1 MFPRPDTLD
10 LILPLLTRLAL
21 DGPLRIDEPAAHWM
35 EAVGIGDWVGDSLVA
50 RADWLASAFPARGER
65 DLLRR
70 VAFLDPAY
78 RLHLD
83 ILLGRVLVSMAR
95 DQRMAKVEE
104 YLTGQ
109 LSPIAP
115 RLAYLLGQPEFAGE
129 WPDSSALDLRLLGR
143 GLAKVFLEWDRA
155 LFGDVLGGPNQRFPV
170 IADIYGP
177 LAGMPVQ
184 VRADELEMT
193 LEERELAA
201 DLIHAGWDRQGVYLA
216 ETEAR
221 VLHQL
226 VERTC
231 LPLRMWSQTN
241 EGSILAACIGP
252 VLLLV
257 KSGTPT
263 APERRSR
270 CPVPGELPRELVQ
283 GRVVP
288 TLEPLSAGDLWGI
301 VDESRESRNT
311 PLFPGST
318 IFDRDGTTK
327 PVFDLRD
334 AGYLSRLAGHPF
346 YGLLLQFLVIEAF
359 GRELGDESITI
370 LPVGSPDHPERID
383 VYYRPLG
390 TDAPPS
396 PLGTLD
402 DVFDAMIRRWG
413 LCTLKKLWE
422 QSPYRTWSQS
432 LLALQQARVIAYHAG
447 EYILSRSVFDDCHGG
462 IHMQAVLR
470 RGQLIRDRMHEA
482 LLGQYQ
488 GKASV
493 TRTIEA

>member
-10 LILPLLTRLAL
+10 LVLPLLTRLAL
-21 DGPLRIDEPAAHWM
+21 DGPLRIDGPAAHWL

-129 WPDSSALDLRLLGR
+129 PPDPSALELRLLGR
-143 GLAKVFLEWDRA
+143 ALARVFMEWDRA
-155 LFGDVLGGPNQRFPV
+155 LFGDILGGPDQRFPV
-170 IADIYGP
+170 VADIYGP
-177 LAGMPVQ
+177 LAGMLVQ
-184 VRADELEMT
+184 VRAEALEMT
-193 LEERELAA
+193 VEERELAA

-216 ETEAR
+216 ETDAQ
-221 VLHQL
+221 VLRQL
-226 VERTC
+226 VDRTS
-231 LPLRMWSQTN
+231 LPLRMWGQTN
-241 EGSILAACIGP
+241 KGSIRASCIGP

-263 APERRSR
+263 ASERRSR

-283 GRVVP
+283 GRVA
-288 TLEPLSAGDLWGI
+288 TLSEPCSAADLWCI
-301 VDESRESRNT
+301 VEESRST
-311 PLFPGST
+311 PIFPGSN
-318 IFDRDGTTK
+318 IFDREGTTAA
-327 PVFDLRD
+327 VFDLRD
-334 AGYLSRLAGHPF
+334 ARYLSALAGHPF
-346 YGLLLQFLVIEAF
+346 YGMLLQFLVIEAF
-359 GRELGDESITI
+359 GRELGDESITV

-383 VYYRPLG
+383 VYYRPPG
-390 TDAPPS
+390 RDAPPA

-402 DVFDAMIRRWG
+402 DVFEAMTRRWR
-413 LCTLKKLWE
+413 LCSLKKLWE
-422 QSPYRTWSQS
+422 QSPHRTWSQA
-432 LLALQQARVIAYHAG
+432 LLALRAARVIAYHAG
-447 EYILSRSVFDDCHGG
+447 EYILARNVFDDCHGG
-462 IHMQAVLR
+462 THMQRVLR
-470 RGQLIRDRMHEA
+470 RGQLLRDRMHEA
-482 LLGQYQ
+482 LLEQYQ
-488 GKASV
+488 GKALV
-493 TRTIEA
+493 PRTIET